1 MSEETPGVSRPIRIL
16 HVEDDP
22 AHADLVRFGFAEHR
36 LANEI
41 RHVDTGPRAL
51 DYLFRRGEF
60 EDPASSPL
68 PDVVLL
74 DLRLPGIDGLE
85 VLQEIRAAEDEALK
99 NLPVVIL
106 TTSEADRDRL
116 KAYESLISGYVV
128 KPFGFDSF
136 ASVLDVI
143 YLVLKRPIRR

>member
-1 MSEETPGVSRPIRIL
+1 MSEETPGVGKPIRIL

-36 LANEI
+36 LENEI
-41 RHVDTGPRAL
+41 HHVDTGPRAL
-51 DYLFRRGEF
+51 DYLFRREEF
-60 EDPASSPL
+60 SDPEMSPR

-85 VLQEIRAAEDEALK
+85 VLQQIRAADDEELK

-143 YLVLKRPIRR
+143 YLVLKRPVTG

>member
-1 MSEETPGVSRPIRIL
+1 MSERTPGVGRPIRIL

-22 AHADLVRFGFAEHR
+22 AHADLVRFGFAEHH
-36 LANEI
+36 LENEI
-41 RHVDTGPRAL
+41 HHVDTGPRAL
-51 DYLFRRGEF
+51 DYLFRREEF
-60 EDPASSPL
+60 SDPASSPR

-85 VLQEIRAAEDEALK
+85 VLRQIRGTEEKELRE
-99 NLPVVIL
+99 LPVVIL

-143 YLVLKRPIRR
+143 YLVLQRPVTR